1 VARLNEGAGLEHMKS
16 ITVGIPHVSIIAA
29 AATIARYCSAVA
41 MIILLVSGCASVPGR
56 QVADAVR
63 PEMVPNEL
71 HPDELLDVSIV
82 VFDPGKLPDD
92 EDERIGLSPEIRAAE
107 ARFVPTHLKYTM
119 QQSGYWGTVRVI
131 PRADVGSD
139 VLVTGR
145 IDYSDGESM
154 VLTIE
159 AYDSRGRQWFKK
171 DYAETSKSHEHT
183 GIEPQKTD
191 VFQDLFTTIANDLV
205 NARNQLRYDEIRN
218 IKLIARQQFASSMA
232 PEAFAGYLVK
242 DDQGYWQL
250 VRLPAENDPM
260 MERIEAV
267 RSRDDM
273 LVDII
278 NGHYDAYYR
287 DLWQPYSE
295 WRRSRRDEVAAM
307 RKLEREALGRQL
319 LGIAAIVG
327 GIAIGMD
334 SDNIDR
340 SGVLTDVLILGGA
353 AAVYSG
359 FEKRKETEINKD
371 VIAELGESFQSEASP
386 LLLEVQGETIRLT
399 GTAEERYGQW
409 RKILREIHFQETGM
423 TPVSQSEQV
432 TPQ

>member
-1 VARLNEGAGLEHMKS
+1 MKS
-16 ITVGIPHVSIIAA
+16 ITVHIPHFPAIDTAA
-29 AATIARYCSAVA
+29 ALTRLISTVA
-41 MIILLVSGCASVPGR
+41 MIMLLVSGCASVPGP
-56 QVADAVR
+56 QVADGVR
-63 PEMVPNEL
+63 PETVSREL
-71 HPDELLDVSIV
+71 HADELLDVSIV
-82 VFDPGKLPDD
+82 VFDPGELPAD

-107 ARFVPTHLKYTM
+107 ARFIPTHLKYTM

-154 VLTIE
+154 TLTIE

-205 NARNQLRYDEIRN
+205 DARNQLRYDEIRN

-232 PEAFAGYLVK
+232 PEAFTGYLAK

-334 SDNIDR
+334 SDNIDS
-340 SGVLTDVLILGGA
+340 SGVLTDVLVIGGA
-353 AAVYSG
+353 AAIYSG
-359 FEKRKETEINKD
+359 FEKRGETEINKE

-409 RKILREIHFQETGM
+409 RKILRDIHFQETGM
-423 TPVSQSEQV
+423 TPVSQSEQS
-432 TPQ
+432 TPR